1 MSFSDIRI
9 WNIKEGTC
17 VKSLEGTDGSVLSV
31 QWSGTGDSI
40 ISTGSD
46 GVMRVWDAAKAECA
60 EAIEV
65 RLPKS
70 NFV

>member
-1 MSFSDIRI
+1 M
-9 WNIKEGTC
+9 
-17 VKSLEGTDGSVLSV
+17 KSLEGTDGSVLSV

>member
-1 MSFSDIRI
+1 M
-9 WNIKEGTC
+9 
-17 VKSLEGTDGSVLSV
+17 KSLEGTDGSVLSV

-65 RLPKS
+65 RSPKLYSS
-70 NFV
+70 NVKSSKVLYTLTGL